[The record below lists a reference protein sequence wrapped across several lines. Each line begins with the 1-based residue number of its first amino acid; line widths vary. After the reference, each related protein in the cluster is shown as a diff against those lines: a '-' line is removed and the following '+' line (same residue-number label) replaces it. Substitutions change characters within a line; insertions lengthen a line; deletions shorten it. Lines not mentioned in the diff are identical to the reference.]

1 MNSWSELVMSALRW
15 LIGLG
20 CMSILVMP
28 LASAAEN
35 LVMPQQLVEK
45 AREKGCEQIT
55 EFFRR
60 PGIVGPPFAI
70 WSARDGSEG
79 ATAFWCQKGDSK
91 TAEYWLVVDNRAKQS
106 PFTSC
111 ASMIKT
117 KNYPGGLSIRIEKVR
132 LDAFVNIKDPSSRGP
147 SVVPKS
153 PTLVSEYDGT
163 AELFH
168 CYNGEWFVFLRH

>member
-1 MNSWSELVMSALRW
+1 MNASSDLVLSALRW

-20 CMSILVMP
+20 SMSILVMP
-28 LASAAEN
+28 IASAAEN

-55 EFFRR
+55 EFFKR

-79 ATAFWCQKGDSK
+79 ATAFWCQKGDGK
-91 TAEYWLVVDNRAKQS
+91 APEYWLVVDNRAKES

-117 KNYPGGLSIRIEKVR
+117 KNYPAGLS
-132 LDAFVNIKDPSSRGP
+132 
-147 SVVPKS
+147 
-153 PTLVSEYDGT
+153 
-163 AELFH
+163 
-168 CYNGEWFVFLRH
+168 

>member
-1 MNSWSELVMSALRW
+1 MNSSSELVMSALRW

-20 CMSILVMP
+20 STSILVMR

-35 LVMPQQLVEK
+35 LVMQHQLVEK

-79 ATAFWCQKGDSK
+79 GTAFWCQKGDSK
-91 TAEYWLVVDNRAKQS
+91 APEYWLVVDNRAKQS
-106 PFTSC
+106 PCTSC

-117 KNYPGGLSIRIEKVR
+117 KNYPAGLSIRMEKVR

-168 CYNGEWFVFLRH
+168 CYNG